1 MHEEQDKALPQAAVR
16 LGGGVWLLIG
26 LAGLG
31 LVGCFYRLAGLSERF
46 VYGQGHAERPIL
58 EVLAWMG
65 AAFGAYAVALWVI
78 LRVERIAGRS
88 AFGWPGAAWVVVAG
102 FAARLALLYSGP
114 IQEID
119 YARYLWD
126 GASVVHGVSPFE
138 FAPDEISPGDDGVD
152 YSERQLG
159 DLETLRMLR
168 LESAAAERTQAR
180 IHHRSVRTIY
190 PPLAQGVFA
199 LSYLVAPWSLTALR
213 VIFLLFEW
221 AATLLILDTL
231 RRLGLSA
238 MRALVYAW
246 SPLAIKEL
254 ANSTHLDGIA
264 VFCIALAAW
273 AWVAGHGKTVFVA
286 LGLGVLAKTWPA
298 VLVPA
303 ALVAIGRRIG
313 FAQAFWGLIFFLFTV
328 SLGYAPFVAW
338 SGERVFEGLVLFATE
353 WAINGSL
360 FPLSRWLAGLAV
372 GTETQWTGD
381 EVAVPAAALV
391 ARGVCAGVGIVI
403 VLATALWPERE
414 PSPRNLLGRW
424 LAVIAALFLLAP
436 TGNPWYATW
445 LLPLMCVYP
454 LRGLVLLTALLPLHY
469 LHFFFEYQDH
479 WYTPDEAESAFTM
492 VQWIEYLPVYLVLV
506 LDGVAWR
513 RARRP
518 AGGSARAPGPATR
531 AA

>member
-1 MHEEQDKALPQAAVR
+1 MHEEQKPALPGAPVR
-16 LGGGVWLLIG
+16 LGGGVWLLMG

-31 LVGCFYRLAGLSERF
+31 LVGCFYRLAGLSARF
-46 VYGQGHAERPIL
+46 VYGQGHADRPIL
-58 EVLAWMG
+58 EFLAWMG
-65 AAFGAYAVALWVI
+65 AAFGAYVVALWVI
-78 LRVERIAGRS
+78 LRVERFAGTR
-88 AFGWPGAAWVVVAG
+88 AFGWPGAAWVVAAG
-102 FAARLALLYSGP
+102 FAARLAMLYSSP

-126 GASVVHGVSPFE
+126 GASIVHGVSPFE
-138 FAPDEISPGDDGVD
+138 FAPDEISPGDDAVS

-159 DLETLRMLR
+159 DLETLRTLR
-168 LESAAAERTQAR
+168 MASAESERTQAR
-180 IHHRSVRTIY
+180 VHHRSVRTIY

-213 VIFLLFEW
+213 AIFLLFEL
-221 AATLLILDTL
+221 AATLLLLDTL
-231 RRLGLSA
+231 RRLGLSV

-254 ANSTHLDGIA
+254 ANSPHLDCIA

-298 VLVPA
+298 ILVPA
-303 ALVAIGRRIG
+303 ALVAVWRRTG
-313 FAQAFWGLIFFLFTV
+313 FAQAFWGLLLFSFTV
-328 SLGYAPFVAW
+328 SFGYAPFVVW
-338 SGERVFEGLVLFATE
+338 SGGRVFEGHVAFATE

-360 FPLSRWLAGLAV
+360 YPLSHWLAGLSV
-372 GTETQWTGD
+372 GGETQWTVG
-381 EVAVPAAALV
+381 EAAFPAAALL
-391 ARGVCAGVGIVI
+391 ARGVCAVVGAAI

-414 PSPRNLLGRW
+414 ASPKSLLGRW
-424 LAVIAALFLLAP
+424 LAVTAALFLLAP

-445 LLPLMCVYP
+445 LLPLMCVFP

-469 LHFFFEYQDH
+469 LHFFFEYQES
-479 WYTPDEAESAFTM
+479 WYTPDEAKGAFTK
-492 VQWIEYLPVYLVLV
+492 VQWVEYLPVYLLLV
-506 LDGVAWR
+506 LDLVAWR

-518 AGGSARAPGPATR
+518 ERNSVRAPEPATR
-531 AA
+531 AP

>member
-1 MHEEQDKALPQAAVR
+1 MHEEQKPALPGAPVR
-16 LGGGVWLLIG
+16 LGGGVWLLMG

-31 LVGCFYRLAGLSERF
+31 LVGCFYQLAGLSARF
-46 VYGQGHAERPIL
+46 VYGQGHADRPIL
-58 EVLAWMG
+58 EFLAWMG
-65 AAFGAYAVALWVI
+65 GAFAAYAAALWVI
-78 LRVERIAGRS
+78 LRVERFAGVR
-88 AFGWPGAAWVVVAG
+88 AFGWPGAAWVVAAG
-102 FAARLALLYSGP
+102 FAARLALLYSSP

-138 FAPDEISPGDDGVD
+138 FAPDEISPGENDVA
-152 YSERQLG
+152 YSERQLA
-159 DLETLRMLR
+159 DLETLRALR
-168 LESAAAERTQAR
+168 TESADAERTQAR
-180 IHHRSVRTIY
+180 IHHREVRTIY

-199 LSYLVAPWSLTALR
+199 LSYLVKPWSLTALR
-213 VIFLLFEW
+213 AIFLLFEL
-221 AATLLILDTL
+221 AATLLLLDTL
-231 RRLGLSA
+231 RRLGHSA

-254 ANSTHLDGIA
+254 ANSPHLDCIA

-303 ALVAIGRRIG
+303 ALVAIARHTG

-338 SGERVFEGLVLFATE
+338 SGERVFEGHVAFATG

-372 GTETQWTGD
+372 GGETQWTVGA
-381 EVAVPAAALV
+381 VAMPAAELL
-391 ARGVCAGVGIVI
+391 ARGVCAGIGVAV

-414 PSPRNLLGRW
+414 PSPRSLLGRW
-424 LAVIAALFLLAP
+424 LAVTAALFLLAP

-454 LRGLVLLTALLPLHY
+454 LRGLVLLTGLLPLHY
-469 LHFFFEYQDH
+469 LHFFFDYQDH
-479 WYTPDEAESAFTM
+479 CYTPEQASSEFTM
-492 VQWIEYLPVYLVLV
+492 VQWIEYLPVYLVLM
-506 LDGVAWR
+506 LDWVAWR
-513 RARRP
+513 RAR
-518 AGGSARAPGPATR
+518 AKDASGGVTRGGPIR

>member
-1 MHEEQDKALPQAAVR
+1 MHEEQKSALPGAPVR
-16 LGGGVWLLIG
+16 LGGGVWLLMG

-46 VYGQGHAERPIL
+46 VYGQGHADRPIL
-58 EVLAWMG
+58 EFLAWMG
-65 AAFGAYAVALWVI
+65 AASAAYAVALWVI
-78 LRVERIAGRS
+78 LRVERFAGRS
-88 AFGWPGAAWVVVAG
+88 AFGWPGAAWVVAAA
-102 FAARLALLYSGP
+102 FAARLALLYSSP

-138 FAPDEISPGDDGVD
+138 FAPDEISPGEDGVD

-159 DLETLRMLR
+159 DLEALRALR
-168 LESAAAERTQAR
+168 LESADSERTQAR

-199 LSYLVAPWSLTALR
+199 LAYLVKPWSLTALR
-213 VIFLLFEW
+213 VIFLLFEF
-221 AATLLILDTL
+221 AATLLLLDTL

-254 ANSTHLDGIA
+254 ANSPHLDCIA

-303 ALVAIGRRIG
+303 ALVAVARRTG
-313 FAQAFWGLIFFLFTV
+313 FAQACWGLIFFLFTV
-328 SLGYAPFVAW
+328 CLGYAPFVAW
-338 SGERVFEGLVLFATE
+338 SGGRVFEGHVAFATD

-372 GTETQWTGD
+372 GTETQWTVGS
-381 EVAVPAAALV
+381 VAMPAAALL
-391 ARGVCAGVGIVI
+391 ARSLCAGVGVAIVG
-403 VLATALWPERE
+403 ATALWPERE
-414 PSPRNLLGRW
+414 ASPKGLLGRW
-424 LAVIAALFLLAP
+424 LAVTAALFLLAP

-454 LRGLVLLTALLPLHY
+454 LRGLVLLTVLLPLHY
-469 LHFFFEYQDH
+469 LHFFFDYQEL
-479 WYTPDEAESAFTM
+479 WYTPEEAHRAFTT
-492 VQWIEYLPVYLVLV
+492 VQWIEYLPVYLVLL

-513 RARRP
+513 RARAKDAADR
-518 AGGSARAPGPATR
+518 AIRGGPIRAV
-531 AA
+531 